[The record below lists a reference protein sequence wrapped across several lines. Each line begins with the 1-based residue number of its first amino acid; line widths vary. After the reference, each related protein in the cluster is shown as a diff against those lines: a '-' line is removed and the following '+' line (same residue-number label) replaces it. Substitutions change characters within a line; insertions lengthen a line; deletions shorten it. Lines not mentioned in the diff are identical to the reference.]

1 LYKKLHV
8 KIQDQLKPGKYK
20 NPKANLKGSNW
31 ITEVSDQ
38 RKQQKKNKTR
48 YASQVATPIYVKI
61 KKNTTLTR

>member
-8 KIQDQLKPGKYK
+8 KIQDQLKSGKYK

-38 RKQQKKNKTR
+38 RKQQKKTKLDTHPKLQLQ
-48 YASQVATPIYVKI
+48 YMLK
-61 KKNTTLTR
+61 